1 MRRFIIRL
9 AAATCLLTVG
19 VGAAE
24 AAVCVSI
31 DEARDTL
38 SPQDRAAASILV
50 SKQFEQAGE
59 QVVPVGCPTQYS
71 LSHVRLGDTIVVTLT
86 GPSGSREATAAGLDD
101 LPALYNQMVR
111 SILTRRPMTGFNVV
125 DRTNVTETQAGAR
138 RIHTDSIWYAR
149 LGYSGLFGDRSYGMP
164 ALGFGYRAE
173 LDPFAIDVSFLNMQ
187 FSPSDGYYSG
197 VDSSA
202 STFLKLSGLYFL
214 NPTANRTPYVGGGL
228 GWGRRSFGTPDYRS
242 FDHYRSEW
250 IGTGLQGELTAG
262 YEFARATSLRMFVQ
276 GDVVLPFY
284 QVSSQTFS
292 RLGPTGSV
300 DRRYA
305 PSLVVSI
312 GLGR

>member
-1 MRRFIIRL
+1 MPGFIIRL
-9 AAATCLLTVG
+9 ATAICLLTVRVG
-19 VGAAE
+19 VAE

-38 SPQDRAAASILV
+38 SPQERAAALILV

-59 QVVPVGCPTQYS
+59 QVLPVGCPTQYS

-86 GPSGSREATAAGLDD
+86 GPNGSREATATGLDD

-125 DRTNVTETQAGAR
+125 DRTNVTETQAEAR

-187 FSPSDGYYSG
+187 FSPSDDYYSG

-214 NPTANRTPYVGGGL
+214 NPTANRTPYLGGGL
-228 GWGRRSFGTPDYRS
+228 GWGRRSFGAPDYRS

-250 IGTGLQGELTAG
+250 RGTGLQGELTAG
-262 YEFARATSLRMFVQ
+262 YEFARATSLRIFVQ
-276 GDVVLPFY
+276 ADAVLPFY

-292 RLGPTGSV
+292 RFGPTGSV

>member
-9 AAATCLLTVG
+9 AAATCLWTVG

-38 SPQDRAAASILV
+38 SPQERAAALILV
-50 SKQFEQAGE
+50 SKQFELAGE
-59 QVVPVGCPTQYS
+59 QVLPVGCPTQYS

-86 GPSGSREATAAGLDD
+86 GPNGSREATATGLDD

-125 DRTNVTETQAGAR
+125 DRTNVTETQAEAR

-214 NPTANRTPYVGGGL
+214 KPTANRTPYLGGGL
-228 GWGRRSFGTPDYRS
+228 GWGRRSFGTPDYQS

-250 IGTGLQGELTAG
+250 MGTGLQGELTAG

-276 GDVVLPFY
+276 ADAVLPFY

-292 RLGPTGSV
+292 RFGPTGSV

>member
-1 MRRFIIRL
+1 MRGFIVRL
-9 AAATCLLTVG
+9 AAAICLLTVG

-24 AAVCVSI
+24 GGVCVGI

-38 SPQDRAAASILV
+38 STQERFAALILI

-59 QVVPVGCPTQYS
+59 PVLPVGCPTQYS
-71 LSHVRLGDTIVVTLT
+71 LSHVRLGETIIVTLT
-86 GPSGSREATAAGLDD
+86 GPNGSREATARGLHD

-111 SILTRRPMTGFNVV
+111 SILTGRPMTGFNVV
-125 DRTNVTETQAGAR
+125 DRTNVTETQAEVK

-149 LGYSGLFGDRSYGMP
+149 LGYSSLFGDRSYGMP

-187 FSPSDGYYSG
+187 FSPSDDYYSG
-197 VDSSA
+197 ADSSA
-202 STFLKLSGLYFL
+202 STFLRLSGLYFL
-214 NPTANRTPYVGGGL
+214 NPTANRTPYIGGGL
-228 GWGRRSFGTPDYRS
+228 GWGRRSFGTQDYRS
-242 FDHYRSEW
+242 FDHFRSEW
-250 IGTGLQGELTAG
+250 TGTGLQGELTAG
-262 YEFARATSLRMFVQ
+262 YEFARATSLRIFVQ
-276 GDVVLPFY
+276 ADAVLPFY
-284 QVSSQTFS
+284 QVTSQTFS
-292 RLGPTGSV
+292 RFGPTGSV

>member
-9 AAATCLLTVG
+9 AAAACLWTVS
-19 VGAAE
+19 VAAAE

-38 SPQDRAAASILV
+38 SPQERAAALILV

-59 QVVPVGCPTQYS
+59 QVLPVGCATQYS

-86 GPSGSREATAAGLDD
+86 GPNGSREATATGLDD
-101 LPALYNQMVR
+101 LLALYNQMVR
-111 SILTRRPMTGFNVV
+111 SILTGRPMTGFNVV
-125 DRTNVTETQAGAR
+125 DRTNVTETQAEAR

-202 STFLKLSGLYFL
+202 STFLKLSGLHFL
-214 NPTANRTPYVGGGL
+214 NPTANRTPYLGGGL

-250 IGTGLQGELTAG
+250 RGTGLQGELTAG

-276 GDVVLPFY
+276 ADAVLPFY

-292 RLGPTGSV
+292 RFGPTGSV

>member
-9 AAATCLLTVG
+9 AAAICLLTVS
-19 VGAAE
+19 VRAAE

-38 SPQDRAAASILV
+38 SPQERAAALILV
-50 SKQFEQAGE
+50 SKQFEQTGE
-59 QVVPVGCPTQYS
+59 QVLPVGCPTQYS
-71 LSHVRLGDTIVVTLT
+71 LSHIRLGDTIVVTLT
-86 GPSGSREATAAGLDD
+86 GPDGSREATATGLDD

-111 SILTRRPMTGFNVV
+111 SILTKRPMTGFHVV
-125 DRTNVTETQAGAR
+125 DRTNVTETQAEAR

-149 LGYSGLFGDRSYGMP
+149 LGYSGLFGDRAYGMP

-173 LDPFAIDVSFLNMQ
+173 LDPFAIDVSFLGMQ
-187 FSPSDGYYSG
+187 FSPSDDYYSG

-214 NPTANRTPYVGGGL
+214 NPTANRTPYLGGGL
-228 GWGRRSFGTPDYRS
+228 GWGRRSFGSPDYRS
-242 FDHYRSEW
+242 LDHYRSEW
-250 IGTGLQGELTAG
+250 RGTGLQGELTAG

-276 GDVVLPFY
+276 VDAVLPFY

-292 RLGPTGSV
+292 RFGPTGSG

>member
-1 MRRFIIRL
+1 MRGFIARL
-9 AAATCLLTVG
+9 VVAICLLTVS
-19 VGAAE
+19 VAAVE

-38 SPQDRAAASILV
+38 SPQERAAALILV

-59 QVVPVGCPTQYS
+59 QMLPVGCPTQYS
-71 LSHVRLGDTIVVTLT
+71 LSHVRLGDTIIVTLA
-86 GPSGSREATAAGLDD
+86 GPNGSREATATGLDD

-111 SILTRRPMTGFNVV
+111 SILTGRPMTGFNVV
-125 DRTNVTETQAGAR
+125 DRTNVTETQAEVR

-173 LDPFAIDVSFLNMQ
+173 LDPFAIDVSFLHMQ
-187 FSPSDGYYSG
+187 FSPSDHYYSG

-202 STFLKLSGLYFL
+202 SSFLKLSGLYFL
-214 NPTANRTPYVGGGL
+214 NPTANRTPYLGGGL
-228 GWGRRSFGTPDYRS
+228 GWGRQRFGTPDYRS
-242 FDHYRSEW
+242 FDHYQSEW
-250 IGTGLQGELTAG
+250 SGTGLQGELTAG

-276 GDVVLPFY
+276 ADVVLPFY
-284 QVSSQTFS
+284 QVSSQAFS
-292 RLGPTGSV
+292 RFGTIGSV

-312 GLGR
+312 GLGH